1 MSRRGPRFN
10 EEQKLAI
17 VKEGEKT
24 GVETVCAK
32 YGISDQSYRNW
43 RYKVLGI
50 RRRSPA
56 PPQILRRLSLSRL
69 PLRTASTTSR
79 IASITS

>member
-1 MSRRGPRFN
+1 MSRRGRRGPRFN

-32 YGISDQSYRNW
+32 YGISDQSYRNL
-43 RYKVLGI
+43 RYKVLDHVASKCGTPRI
-50 RRRSPA
+50 RVKTR
-56 PPQILRRLSLSRL
+56 IE
-69 PLRTASTTSR
+69 ASGR
-79 IASITS
+79 CYFVEKQ